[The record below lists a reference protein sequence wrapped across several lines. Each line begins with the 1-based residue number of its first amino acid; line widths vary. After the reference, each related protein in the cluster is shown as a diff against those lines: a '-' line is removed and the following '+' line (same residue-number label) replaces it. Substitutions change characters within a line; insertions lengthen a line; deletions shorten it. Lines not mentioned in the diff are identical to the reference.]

1 MDHWALQRRG
11 RDQALGRSGTQD
23 LGDLGDIL
31 SQDESRWSR
40 MEVETFRNDLGTASE
55 KTVVIQNMNAT
66 EKDHK
71 SKVRQRCCR
80 IKGGQ
85 SQEAVSQMQT
95 SALGGLIAHSES
107 VGKK

>member
-71 SKVRQRCCR
+71 SKVRQSNHR
-80 IKGGQ
+80 KQ
-85 SQEAVSQMQT
+85 SRKCKQVHLEV
-95 SALGGLIAHSES
+95 
-107 VGKK
+107 